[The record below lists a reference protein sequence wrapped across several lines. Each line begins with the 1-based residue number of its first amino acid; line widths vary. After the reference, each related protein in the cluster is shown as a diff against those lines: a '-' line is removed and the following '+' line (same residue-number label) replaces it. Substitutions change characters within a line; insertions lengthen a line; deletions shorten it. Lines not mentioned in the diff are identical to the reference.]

1 MKFFKKNI
9 YKFFC
14 LLCVCSQFFADAPV
28 KDMGLARY
36 PVIDKSMLEDNFAQT
51 SLVDYDAEN
60 DYDFAEPAYFKD
72 FKPRSSDIQTQDTQ
86 GKNLL
91 MLIAGKDSHK
101 HLMQFI
107 VQNLRTDLQAQDRQG
122 RSALH
127 YAVIGGDFGMV
138 KMLLQHGALLDTQD
152 HEGKTPLYYA
162 VEKNYVR
169 IVDFLVSNGADKKL
183 GVFEDGALPQD
194 MCKTQAM
201 CRLFKKIK

>member
-1 MKFFKKNI
+1 MNFIKKNI
-9 YKFFC
+9 YKIFC
-14 LLCVCSQFFADAPV
+14 LLYVSSLSFADAPV
-28 KDMGLARY
+28 KDMGFARY
-36 PVIDKSMLEDNFAQT
+36 PVIDKSMFEDNFVQT
-51 SLVDYDAEN
+51 SSVDYDAEN
-60 DYDFAEPAYFKD
+60 DYDFTEPAYFQD
-72 FKPRSSDIQTQDTQ
+72 FKPRSSDIQMQDKQ
-86 GKNLL
+86 GKNLI

-107 VQNLRTDLQAQDRQG
+107 VENLRTDLQAQDRQG

-127 YAVIGGDFGMV
+127 YAVISGDLSMV

-162 VEKNYVR
+162 VEKNHVR

-201 CRLFKKIK
+201 CRLLKK